1 MNLAAFPQK
10 ERFVMKK
17 HSTPQPH
24 RALPANPNWEHLQKQ
39 AKTLLKS
46 YLSGQSQAIAEVHRY
61 ERNPDPHSFRL
72 ADAQRI
78 LARAYGFASWAR
90 LKQEVL
96 KTPAPK
102 YSVQDL
108 CDAAIV
114 GDVKKAKAILDEQPN
129 LALLY
134 LKDDSA
140 MAIHFA
146 VMHRQPEMIRLL
158 MSCGVNKNSGIYP
171 FTKATSPI
179 GMATDRGYDEI
190 VEIINEEYDRREK
203 QSIESDAIESDPGES
218 ESSQPPEGRTLLLGQ
233 LRQAICD
240 GDIETFVELVAKGI
254 TVDEIGSFL
263 QSAVDSHQ
271 TEIVRRMMS
280 LGVDPDG
287 THLRYVSESAPYVV
301 GGDPLYRATIT
312 QQHEMTRLLL
322 EAGADPNLQVLG
334 TGTPMAGAFSTGN
347 QELIE
352 LVKSYG
358 GIVGVE
364 SAAKFLSYQ
373 EFAELFENQNPKID
387 EHLLMRAVHG
397 GIPETVLHCLKHFPQ
412 KVSTGLLGQAARFWR
427 HKHSHAPHIDHE
439 NYFHIYEILLKHG
452 VKDLNEF
459 AKAEGLH
466 SKPETYL
473 ELHSLGRKEPEEDAV
488 RFAKLLLKY
497 GARLD
502 VLDLHLLSTPL
513 GWAARWGK
521 EKLVQLYIDHGADP
535 NLCGAPWAAPIEW
548 ARKKGHG
555 GVVEL
560 LSTLPGKSS

>member
-1 MNLAAFPQK
+1 
-10 ERFVMKK
+10 MKK
-17 HSTPQPH
+17 HSTPQAH
-24 RALPANPNWEHLQKQ
+24 RALPASPNWEHLQKQ

-72 ADAQRI
+72 VDAQRI

-96 KTPAPK
+96 KTPPPK

-114 GDVKKAKAILDEQPN
+114 GDVDKANAIIDEQPN

-146 VMHRQPEMIRLL
+146 VMHRQPEMVRLL

-190 VEIINEEYDRREK
+190 VEIINEEYDRREQPDK
-203 QSIESDAIESDPGES
+203 SDVIESAPTKS
-218 ESSQPPEGRTLLLGQ
+218 EGLQTPEGRTLLLGQ
-233 LRQAICD
+233 LRQAISD
-240 GDIETFVELVAKGI
+240 GEIETFDELVAKEI
-254 TVDEIGSFL
+254 TVAEVGSFL
-263 QSAVDSHQ
+263 QLAVDSQQ

-287 THLRYVSESAPYVV
+287 THIIYVSESAPYVV
-301 GGDPLYRATIT
+301 GGDPLYRATST
-312 QQHEMTRLLL
+312 GQHEMARLLL
-322 EAGADPNLQVLG
+322 KAGADPNLQVLG

-352 LVKSYG
+352 LVKSHG
-358 GIVGVE
+358 GIVGIE

-373 EFAELFENQNPKID
+373 EFAELFDSQNPKVD
-387 EHLLMRAVHG
+387 EQLLIRAVHG
-397 GIPETVLHCLKHFPQ
+397 GIPETVQHCLKHFPQ
-412 KVSTGLLGQAARFWR
+412 KISTGLLGQAARFWR
-427 HKHSHAPHIDHE
+427 HKHSHAPHIDRE
-439 NYFHIYEILLKHG
+439 NYFRIYEILLKHG

-466 SKPETYL
+466 TKPGTYL

-488 RFAKLLLKY
+488 RFAKLLLKH

-521 EKLVQLYIDHGADP
+521 EKLVQLYLDHGADP

-548 ARKKGHG
+548 ARKKGHD

>member
-1 MNLAAFPQK
+1 
-10 ERFVMKK
+10 MKK
-17 HSTPQPH
+17 HSTPQAH
-24 RALPANPNWEHLQKQ
+24 RALPASPNWEHLQKQ

-72 ADAQRI
+72 VDAQRI

-96 KTPAPK
+96 KTPPPK

-114 GDVKKAKAILDEQPN
+114 GDVDKANAILDEQPN

-146 VMHRQPEMIRLL
+146 VMHRQPEMVRLL

-190 VEIINEEYDRREK
+190 VEIINEEYDRREQPDK
-203 QSIESDAIESDPGES
+203 SDVIESAPAKS
-218 ESSQPPEGRTLLLGQ
+218 EGLQTPEGRTLLLGQ
-233 LRQAICD
+233 LRQAISD
-240 GDIETFVELVAKGI
+240 GEIETFDELVAIEI
-254 TVDEIGSFL
+254 TVAEVGSFL
-263 QSAVDSHQ
+263 QLAVDSQQ

-287 THLRYVSESAPYVV
+287 THIIYVSESAPYVV
-301 GGDPLYRATIT
+301 GGDPLYRATST
-312 QQHEMTRLLL
+312 GQHEMARLLL
-322 EAGADPNLQVLG
+322 KAGADPNLQVLG

-352 LVKSYG
+352 LVKSHG
-358 GIVGVE
+358 GIVGIE

-373 EFAELFENQNPKID
+373 EFAELFDSQNPKVD
-387 EHLLMRAVHG
+387 EQLLIRAVHG
-397 GIPETVLHCLKHFPQ
+397 GIPETVQHCLKHFPP
-412 KVSTGLLGQAARFWR
+412 KISTGLLGQAARFWR
-427 HKHSHAPHIDHE
+427 HKHSHAPHIDRE
-439 NYFHIYEILLKHG
+439 NYFRIYEILLKHG

-466 SKPETYL
+466 TKPGTYL

-488 RFAKLLLKY
+488 RFAKLLLKH

-521 EKLVQLYIDHGADP
+521 KKLVQLYLDHGADP

-548 ARKKGHG
+548 ARKKGHD

>member
-1 MNLAAFPQK
+1 MNPAAFPQK

-17 HSTPQPH
+17 HSTPRAH
-24 RALPANPNWEHLQKQ
+24 RALPANPDWEHLQKQ

-46 YLSGQSQAIAEVHRY
+46 YLSGQPQAIAEVHRY

-96 KTPAPK
+96 KTPPLK

-108 CDAAIV
+108 CDAAVV
-114 GDVKKAKAILDEQPN
+114 GDFKKAKAILDEQPN

-146 VMHRQPEMIRLL
+146 VMHRQPEMVRLL
-158 MSCGVNKNSGIYP
+158 MSCGINKNSGIYP

-190 VEIINEEYDRREK
+190 VEIINEEYARREK
-203 QSIESDAIESDPGES
+203 QSIESDSIESEQAASEGE
-218 ESSQPPEGRTLLLGQ
+218 QAPEGRTLLLGQ
-233 LRQAICD
+233 LRQAISD
-240 GDIETFVELVAKGI
+240 GELETFDELVAKGI
-254 TVDEIGSFL
+254 TVDEVGSFL
-263 QSAVDSHQ
+263 QLAVDTHQ
-271 TEIVRRMMS
+271 TGIVRRMMS
-280 LGVDPDG
+280 LGIDPDG
-287 THLRYVSESAPYVV
+287 THLRYISESAPYVV
-301 GGDPLYRATIT
+301 GGDPLYRATST
-312 QQHEMTRLLL
+312 GQHEMARLLL

-334 TGTPMAGAFSTGN
+334 TGTPMAGAFSSGN
-347 QELIE
+347 QEVIE
-352 LVKSYG
+352 LVKSHG

-373 EFAELFENQNPKID
+373 EFVELFDSDSQNPKVD
-387 EHLLMRAVHG
+387 EKLLMCAVHG
-397 GIPETVLHCLKHFPQ
+397 GIPEIVQHCLKHFPR

-427 HKHSHAPHIDHE
+427 PKHSHAPHIDRE
-439 NYFHIYEILLKHG
+439 NYFQIYEILLKHG

-466 SKPETYL
+466 SKPGTYL

-488 RFAKLLLKY
+488 RFAKLLLKH

-535 NLCGAPWAAPIEW
+535 DLCGAPWAAPIEW
-548 ARKKGHG
+548 ARKKGHND
-555 GVVEL
+555 VVKL
-560 LSTLPGKSS
+560 LST

>member
-1 MNLAAFPQK
+1 
-10 ERFVMKK
+10 MKK
-17 HSTPQPH
+17 HSTPQAH
-24 RALPANPNWEHLQKQ
+24 RALPASPNWEHLQKQ

-96 KTPAPK
+96 KTPPPK

-114 GDVKKAKAILDEQPN
+114 GDVDKANAIIDEQPN

-146 VMHRQPEMIRLL
+146 VMHRQPEMVRLL

-190 VEIINEEYDRREK
+190 VEIINEEYDRREQPDK
-203 QSIESDAIESDPGES
+203 SDVIESAPTKS
-218 ESSQPPEGRTLLLGQ
+218 EGLQTPEGRTLLLGQ
-233 LRQAICD
+233 LRQAISD
-240 GDIETFVELVAKGI
+240 GEIETFDELVAIEI
-254 TVDEIGSFL
+254 TVAEVGSFL
-263 QSAVDSHQ
+263 QLAVDSQQ

-287 THLRYVSESAPYVV
+287 THIIYVSESAPYVV
-301 GGDPLYRATIT
+301 GGDPLYRATST
-312 QQHEMTRLLL
+312 GQHEMARLLL
-322 EAGADPNLQVLG
+322 KAGADPNLQVLG

-352 LVKSYG
+352 LVKSHG
-358 GIVGVE
+358 GIVGIE

-373 EFAELFENQNPKID
+373 EFAELFDSQNPKVD
-387 EHLLMRAVHG
+387 EQLLIRAVHG
-397 GIPETVLHCLKHFPQ
+397 GIPETVQHCLKHFPQ
-412 KVSTGLLGQAARFWR
+412 KISTGLLGQAARFWR
-427 HKHSHAPHIDHE
+427 HKHSHAPHIDRE
-439 NYFHIYEILLKHG
+439 NYFRIYEILLKHG

-466 SKPETYL
+466 TKPGTYL

-488 RFAKLLLKY
+488 RFAKLLLKH

-521 EKLVQLYIDHGADP
+521 EKLVQLYLDHGADP

-548 ARKKGHG
+548 ARKKGHD
-555 GVVEL
+555 GVVEM
-560 LSTLPGKSS
+560 LSTLSGKSS